1 MAEHG
6 DGQAVRRACHHVM
19 CGPVCMCFC
28 VISEGKKILCEGGG
42 GAWGVARLWPMGLDG
57 RGGARRGEMAR
68 SLQEGRGYVMTFHS
82 RPAQD
87 LPVTSSPGL
96 SRPGW

>member
-1 MAEHG
+1 
-6 DGQAVRRACHHVM
+6 
-19 CGPVCMCFC
+19 MCFC
-28 VISEGKKILCEGGG
+28 VISEGKKYCVKEGEEP
-42 GAWGVARLWPMGLDG
+42 GAWRCLWPMGLDG
-57 RGGARRGEMAR
+57 RGGARWGERAR